1 MAQSQLVFLCNV
13 LLPLQFARMNSSWN
27 SQILVRKK
35 KSSAELVLNADFS
48 GPAQTIESTQES
60 AFYQALPLSLPTPK
74 ILSQVVYRTSA
85 VKHGAKGC
93 IYF

>member
-1 MAQSQLVFLCNV
+1 MQISQTL
-13 LLPLQFARMNSSWN
+13 S
-27 SQILVRKK
+27 
-35 KSSAELVLNADFS
+35 KS
-48 GPAQTIESTQES
+48 IESTQEF

-74 ILSQVVYRTSA
+74 ILSQVVYRTYA